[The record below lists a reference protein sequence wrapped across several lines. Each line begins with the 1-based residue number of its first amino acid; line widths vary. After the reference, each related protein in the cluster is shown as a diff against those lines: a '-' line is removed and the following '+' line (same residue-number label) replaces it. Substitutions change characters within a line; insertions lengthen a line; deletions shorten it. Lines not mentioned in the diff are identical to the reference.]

1 MNTGKSQPKVADRTL
16 KTQRD
21 FWAGSLTFNDD
32 QKNKLIAQLKTG
44 VWLGD
49 MSFGP

>member
-1 MNTGKSQPKVADRTL
+1 VADRTL